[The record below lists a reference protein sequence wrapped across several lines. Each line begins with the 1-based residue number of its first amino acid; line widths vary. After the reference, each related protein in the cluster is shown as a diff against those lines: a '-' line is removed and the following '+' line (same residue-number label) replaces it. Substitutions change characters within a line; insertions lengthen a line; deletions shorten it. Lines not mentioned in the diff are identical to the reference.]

1 MFGEIRE
8 VIWVSKIL
16 LSKGR
21 ENNIRECFIDEEMDF
36 KYPNNIDKFN
46 GLLDYF
52 QRQKLPHNEN
62 YLGENIK
69 LDRLI
74 AMDDVLSLVNKS
86 ETFANFLTVSRKFE
100 LTCVYI
106 FHTTYQT
113 RQNWQMILAQ
123 TKIFNIS
130 PGSIQTFS
138 IVQILSSFCS
148 RYKYNYIPNRGL
160 WINRLYFDITNSTKK
175 QCLTIETRDVN
186 DLGLPKFR
194 TQAESN

>member
-113 RQNWQMILAQ
+113 RQNCQMVLAQ

-194 TQAESN
+194 TQADSN